1 MNASGTVGVNA
12 MQRLFVFL
20 FLILFASSYDIDIG
34 SASSGSSKDKALLEK
49 IEVARGLVGR
59 ESVQMI
65 KGVVGTRKVR
75 VGRRKYREVEV
86 TGIVGREMAIA
97 IMDGNGSITVARGIK
112 RDKGLEVLTEGVILH
127 VRRDNGIN
135 SDIAVISPRGGKV
148 LAVKYPVSNEG
159 ERFGPGGEV
168 IEAVYTPYSPDI
180 HTRAVIEE
188 GIVVQSEFIDKAYA
202 ALKRRGVKS
211 HAFPGRDVA
220 DVMPKGVLTVLLM
233 NEHIDPGLFKTEGL
247 TRGLVEQVLTI
258 LGTNGGK
265 AYAYSISSAGARG
278 LVQMIPSTYR
288 LIARKYPGAGLK
300 PDFALGM
307 VDVVNAIVAQVLL
320 CDADWE
326 SMLKVSD
333 LTAEEVGPYLAAAY
347 NGGVGR
353 VISILRQGETDWM
366 ESPESGSNPS
376 ITVTRRV
383 PVRVKRGRGRARTRY
398 VLKSYTQPVFRS
410 ETSKYVR
417 QYHWINDYFVARVE
431 GEEGKRD

>member
-1 MNASGTVGVNA
+1 
-12 MQRLFVFL
+12 LFVCL
-20 FLILFASSYDIDIG
+20 LLILFTSSYQIEVS
-34 SASSGSSKDKALLEK
+34 SAISPLSNDSRLLER
-49 IEVARGLVGR
+49 IEAARGLVGR
-59 ESVQMI
+59 ESVQI
-65 KGVVGTRKVR
+65 IRGVVGTRKVR
-75 VGRRKYREVEV
+75 VGRRKYREVPI

-97 IMDGNGSITVARGIK
+97 IMKGDGSLSVARGIK
-112 RDKGLEVLTEGVILH
+112 RDKGLEVLTGGVALH

-148 LAVKYPVSNEG
+148 LAVKYPVTNEG
-159 ERFGPGGEV
+159 GRFGPGADV
-168 IEAVYTPYSPDI
+168 IEAVYTPYSAEI

-188 GIVVQSEFIDKAYA
+188 GIKVQSEFIDRAYEL
-202 ALKRRGVKS
+202 LKRRGVRS
-211 HAFPGRDVA
+211 HAFPGRLVA
-220 DVMPKGVLTVLLM
+220 DVIPKGVLTVLLM

-278 LVQMIPSTYR
+278 LVQMIPSTYS

-300 PDFALGM
+300 SNFAHGM

-326 SMLKVSD
+326 SMRKVSD
-333 LTAEEVGPYLAAAY
+333 LSSEEVGPYLAAAY

-353 VISILRQGETDWM
+353 VLSVLRQGKTDWM
-366 ESPESGSNPS
+366 ESPESESKPS
-376 ITVTRRV
+376 ITVTRKV
-383 PVRVKRGRGRARTRY
+383 PVRVRTGRGKVRTRY
-398 VLKSYTQPVFRS
+398 VLKSYTQPVFRA

-417 QYHWINDYFVARVE
+417 QYHWINDYFVARGE
-431 GEEGKRD
+431 GGEGKKD